1 MHPNED
7 AIHAYVDGSLGA
19 AERAEIDRHVLSCAS
34 CRQLLEDL
42 REIFRATKAL
52 ELREPPARVWL
63 RVERAIKL
71 ERDHAGESTAQ
82 GARGSAS
89 GARGFHPSTGSGRR
103 QPSGSDRAG
112 DGRLPASPA
121 IWGMKGSR
129 SVGRWA
135 TWLAA
140 AAAVVLATVVGLR
153 FMPSGREQVRTDA
166 PAAGT
171 AAESVETELRQA
183 EAHYEKAI
191 KGLEQI
197 ASAEQ
202 NALDPRT
209 AATLQKNLAVIDQ
222 AITESRAAVRSEPAS
237 EPAQQS
243 LLENFKSK
251 IALLQDTVAL
261 INEMRKGNEAG
272 AARIASG
279 LKQKGT

>member
-19 AERAEIDRHVLSCAS
+19 AERTEIDRHVVSCAS

-42 REIFRATKAL
+42 REILRATRAL
-52 ELREPPARVWL
+52 EPREPPVRVWS
-63 RVERAIKL
+63 RIERAITL
-71 ERDHAGESTAQ
+71 ERDHAGQATAE
-82 GARGSAS
+82 
-89 GARGFHPSTGSGRR
+89 GARGF
-103 QPSGSDRAG
+103 QPSGTAIDPGPAKAG
-112 DGRLPASPA
+112 HY
-121 IWGMKGSR
+121 
-129 SVGRWA
+129 RWA
-135 TWLAA
+135 AWLAA

-153 FMPSGREQVRTDA
+153 FMPSGRESVRTGA
-166 PAAGT
+166 PDTTTVAAGDRV
-171 AAESVETELRQA
+171 ESVETELRQA

-197 ASAEQ
+197 ARAEQ

-272 AARIASG
+272 AARIVSG
-279 LKQKGT
+279 LKQKGD